1 MADTTQDTTE
11 QTQESVGATQQ
22 NATSGNVEN
31 AQVTAGADQ
40 AENDEGKGSK
50 AAVLADLATER
61 DKRQAA
67 ETLAQENDQKLTAVL
82 QALGLADKGAEVD
95 PDQLGKDLA
104 SQRAENAVL
113 RAGNGIADV
122 DALLDSRAFTQTLD
136 TIDPSDRDAVKA
148 HITEYVTANPRFA
161 VATQKAQGVRD
172 AAAGADRQTADTGDW
187 IRNAARKN

>member
-1 MADTTQDTTE
+1 MADTEVQDH
-11 QTQESVGATQQ
+11 QGAGADQQ
-22 NATSGNVEN
+22 DATSGNAEN
-31 AQVTAGADQ
+31 AQVTAGAEQ

-67 ETLAQENDQKLTAVL
+67 ENLAQENDQKLTAVL
-82 QALGLADKGAEVD
+82 QALGLAEKGAEVD

-104 SQRAENAVL
+104 AQRAENAVL

-136 TIDPSDRDAVKA
+136 SIDSSDRDAVKA

-161 VATQKAQGVRD
+161 VTPQKAQGVRD
-172 AAAGADRQTADTGDW
+172 AAAGADRQPADPGDW